1 MAKTLDI
8 DFLRECLT
16 YEAATGLLFWK
27 KRPREHFS
35 SSNAHASWNS
45 QHAGARAGSPNVKR
59 RWSTKIKLEL
69 YQNHR
74 LAWALHY
81 GCWPDDQIDHIN
93 GDPED
98 NRIANLR
105 VVSNAENQR
114 NASRKATNTS
124 GATGVSWHR
133 RDKIWHVSIRGG
145 GRPRYLGSFHSLD
158 QAVAVRKAA
167 EREYGYHHNHGRA
180 K

>member
-1 MAKTLDI
+1 MTKTLDI

-27 KRPREHFS
+27 KRPREHFAT
-35 SSNAHASWNS
+35 SNAHSGWNS
-45 QHAGARAGSPNVKR
+45 KYAGARAGSPNAKR
-59 RWSTKIKLEL
+59 RWSTKIGAEL

-74 LAWALHY
+74 LAWALQY

-124 GATGVSWHR
+124 GVTGVSWHR
-133 RDKIWHVSIRGG
+133 RDKIWHVNIRGG
-145 GRPRYLGSFHSLD
+145 GKLRYLGSFRALD

-167 EREYGYHHNHGRA
+167 EREYGYHSNHGRA